1 MIQRILI
8 LALMSTPNLQ
18 DARSEYLL
26 IKLDSQSDD
35 IESRTPE
42 TVPLATE
49 APEIVTI
56 SAQKASPKF
65 EKKTFQ
71 KLNKNGTF
79 VSYVHDFIKNSSN
92 TIHMIQN
99 VLLFANLLF
108 QKPIL
113 ERKEP
118 LG

>member
-1 MIQRILI
+1 MFPTYLIEKRTMIQRILL
-8 LALMSTPNLQ
+8 LALMSTQNLH
-18 DARSEYLL
+18 DTRSEYLL

-79 VSYVHDFIKNSSN
+79 VSYVHDFIKNSSDLK
-92 TIHMIQN
+92 H
-99 VLLFANLLF
+99 NLYDKKKYPF
-108 QKPIL
+108 IC
-113 ERKEP
+113 
-118 LG
+118 